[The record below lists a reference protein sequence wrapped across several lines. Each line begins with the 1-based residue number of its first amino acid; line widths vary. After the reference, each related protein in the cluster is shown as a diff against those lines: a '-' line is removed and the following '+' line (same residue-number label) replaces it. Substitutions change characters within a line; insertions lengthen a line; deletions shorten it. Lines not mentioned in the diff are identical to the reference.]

1 MEGRNYTFIR
11 VNNAVLV
18 RDTAQCIV
26 INCTDSL
33 YHIYNESVFTE
44 KGSIGIL
51 CPDLDSDN

>member
-26 INCTDSL
+26 INRTDSL

-44 KGSIGIL
+44 KGSIV
-51 CPDLDSDN
+51 